1 MAPLGPATDTVAEPL
16 YDVEQQGYN
25 LEFWPS
31 RFALR
36 QAADAMLVLNRTTPI
51 TPVASSPSTP

>member
-1 MAPLGPATDTVAEPL
+1 VAVSLDSATDAVREPL
-16 YDVEQQGYN
+16 YDVEQQDYH

-36 QAADAMLVLNRTTPI
+36 TAADAMLVLTRTTPI
-51 TPVASSPSTP
+51 RLLGGS